1 MTSAA
6 KALGMLSH
14 PLTTASPRCQIW
26 RIVLGR
32 TGVSGVAGQLAVP
45 APVGP
50 LHVLED
56 DVDLVRRRLPDLHHG
71 LGDGRHQLTFLVLGA
86 AGVPLNHDVRHR
98 SWPSFASGKPSRP
111 RVGCASVAWMAMRT
125 PAMVR

>member
-32 TGVSGVAGQLAVP
+32 TGGSGVAGQLAVP

-56 DVDLVRRRLPDLHHG
+56 DVDLVRRRLADLHQG
-71 LGDGRHQLTFLVLGA
+71 LGNGRDELAFLVLGP
-86 AGVPLNHDVRHR
+86 AGVPLDRDVRHG
-98 SWPSFASGKPSRP
+98 SWSSFPKP
-111 RVGCASVAWMAMRT
+111 
-125 PAMVR
+125 